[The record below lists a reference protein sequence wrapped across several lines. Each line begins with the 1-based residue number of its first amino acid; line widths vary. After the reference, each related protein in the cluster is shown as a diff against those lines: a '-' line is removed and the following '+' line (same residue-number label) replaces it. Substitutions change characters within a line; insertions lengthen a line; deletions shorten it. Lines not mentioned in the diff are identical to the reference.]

1 MKTEGR
7 AVKAIVNACRL
18 LLAATFILSGFV
30 KAVDPWGTAYKIA
43 DYLLAM
49 HLGGLMPETGCVLLS
64 VLLSALEFS
73 TGLFL
78 LFAIRRKLA
87 SRTALA
93 LMMVMTPLTL
103 WLAVANPVSDCGCF
117 GDALV
122 LSNWQTFWKNVVLL
136 LAAAVV
142 AVRPKDMFRFVSEP
156 NQWIVINYTILFI
169 LAVSGWSLY
178 DLPLFDFRPYHVGAN
193 IREGMETPEG
203 APQPQFETTF
213 VMEKNGVQRE
223 FDVDHYPDSTWTFV
237 DSRTV
242 QVSEGYIPPIHDF
255 SLTTEEG
262 DDITDEVLANQGYV
276 FLLVS
281 PHLETADDSRLDLIN
296 ELYEYCDE
304 QSYAFYGLTASSQKG
319 IDLWRYKTGAE
330 YPFCTADETTLKTII
345 RSNPGLVLLKDGTV
359 IRKWSSNNLPHI
371 KGATAKPLEQLEEG
385 RMPQD
390 TVTKKIS
397 RLLLWFV
404 LPLALLSIADRT
416 WMWTRWLRRPRKKN
430 TEEEPQTNLNKT

>member
-1 MKTEGR
+1 M
-7 AVKAIVNACRL
+7 KAIVNACRL

-43 DYLLAM
+43 DYLQAM
-49 HLGGLMPETGCVLLS
+49 HVGGLMPETGCVLLS

-385 RMPQD
+385 RMPHD